1 MWACDRAG
9 GHRATFCK
17 TKHHFPTPF
26 NSFSPCY
33 KHLQVSVS
41 VYIGDGHAVVE
52 LGGVVVV
59 VGRKDALGYSGKHG
73 LRSLSRGDGR
83 QEQDQP
89 QQHPRLKGE
98 KHTACNI
105 LRAYRELY
113 RSAALKSS

>member
-1 MWACDRAG
+1 MSACNGAG
-9 GHRATFCK
+9 GHRAT
-17 TKHHFPTPF
+17 
-26 NSFSPCY
+26 FSPCY

-59 VGRKDALGYSGKHG
+59 VGWKDALGYSGKHG
-73 LRSLSRGDGR
+73 LRSLSRGDER

-98 KHTACNI
+98 KHSACDN
-105 LRAYRELY
+105 LRA
-113 RSAALKSS
+113 